1 MPELSQKFVTSIE
14 YCSDVRPKQL
24 RSPDVL
30 VVVDPPLVVVV
41 GGPLGV
47 VVVGGEVVVVDPLE
61 ENFKLIMVFAKPG
74 W

>member
-1 MPELSQKFVTSIE
+1 
-14 YCSDVRPKQL
+14 
-24 RSPDVL
+24 VL

-61 ENFKLIMVFAKPG
+61 NFFQLIMVFAKPG